1 MMKKIV
7 TVAIDGPASS
17 GKSTVSRC
25 LARDLNY
32 IHIDTGAMYRGL
44 TLAAIENQVP
54 FDDEKELFDLL
65 SKLNVSFEH
74 HEGRQ
79 HVYINQRDVTKDIR
93 TREVTNHASE
103 VAAHSSI
110 RKELV
115 NRQRLLAENNNV
127 IMDGRDI
134 GTVVLPQADFKFFL
148 DANVEE
154 RAHRRHK
161 ENLERGIES
170 SFEEI
175 KKELEERDFKD
186 KNREVAPLK
195 AAEDAI
201 IIDTTEMDIHQ
212 VILKIKE
219 YLSEES

>member
-1 MMKKIV
+1 MKKIV

>member
-1 MMKKIV
+1 MMKKFV
-7 TVAIDGPASS
+7 TIAVDGPASS
-17 GKSTVSRC
+17 GKSTVSKC
-25 LARDLNY
+25 LAKELNY
-32 IHIDTGAMYRGL
+32 IHIDTGAMYRSL
-44 TLAAIENQVP
+44 TLAAIENQLP
-54 FDDEKELFDLL
+54 FDDEKALYDLL
-65 SKLNVSFEH
+65 SKLDISFKH
-74 HEGRQ
+74 QEGKQ

-103 VAAHSSI
+103 VAAHSNI
-110 RKELV
+110 REELV
-115 NRQRLLAENNNV
+115 DRQRLLAENNNV

-148 DANVEE
+148 DADVEE

-186 KNREVAPLK
+186 RNREVAPLK
-195 AAEDAI
+195 PAEDSI
-201 IIDTTEMDIHQ
+201 IIDTTEMEIHQ
-212 VILKIKE
+212 VMLEIKK
-219 YLSEES
+219 YLSM